1 VFKGIDTTRPW
12 PKAGMTTEKWKQ
24 VPLFDVDIH
33 QLIATQDGVKLF
45 PLIVG
50 EPTSYCGDPHPH
62 VVSWRGNLFLED
74 GHHRAVRTLIRGY
87 TKIFARVLTI
97 IDHGE

>member
-1 VFKGIDTTRPW
+1 MFKGIDTTRPW

-24 VPLFDVDIH
+24 VPAFTVDIRD
-33 QLIATQDGVKLF
+33 LIATQDGVKIL
-45 PLIVG
+45 PLWVR
-50 EPTSYCGDPHPH
+50 EDSSYCGDPLPH

-74 GHHRAVRTLIRGY
+74 GHHRAVRRLIRGE
-87 TKIFARVLTI
+87 TTVLARVLTI